1 MRSDGSNPGPL
12 CRPQPVRMLTLTG
25 QGRAYGRC
33 MTVTL
38 VIAAIVLLG
47 FVVAAARLSPS
58 RSDRDPFVP

>member
-1 MRSDGSNPGPL
+1 
-12 CRPQPVRMLTLTG
+12 MLTLIG
-25 QGRAYGRC
+25 QDQAYGRS
-33 MTVTL
+33 MTATL

>member
-1 MRSDGSNPGPL
+1 MRGDGSHPGAL

-38 VIAAIVLLG
+38 VIAAIVLLV
-47 FVVAAARLSPS
+47 FVLAATRLSPS
-58 RSDRDPFVP
+58 RSYRDPYLP